1 MAETLDVQLR
11 DETGRR
17 AAKRLRKQGRIPAI
31 LYGHGQE
38 NVSLS
43 VSIEEI
49 EKAVRHGGRFVNLAG
64 QVSDSALI
72 AELQWNTWGT
82 EVLHVDFHRVS
93 AEERVEVRVAVE
105 LRGEA
110 PGVKQ
115 GGVVEQLVHE
125 LDIVCPANAVPE
137 HITVRL
143 LGLELNATIT
153 AGQVE
158 LPAGAT
164 LVGDASVVVVQCM
177 EPAAEAEEA
186 GPVEGGAVEPELI
199 RRKREEEEES

>member
-17 AAKRLRKQGRIPAI
+17 AAKRLRKEGRIPAI
-31 LYGHGQE
+31 LYGHGLE
-38 NVSLS
+38 NVNLS
-43 VSIEEI
+43 VRVEQI
-49 EKAVRHGGRFVNLAG
+49 EKAVRHGSRFVALAG
-64 QVSDSALI
+64 QVTDSALI

-82 EVLHVDFHRVS
+82 EVLHVDLHRVS

-115 GGVVEQLVHE
+115 GGVIEHILHE
-125 LDIVCPANAVPE
+125 LEIVCPANAVPE
-137 HITVRL
+137 HVTVKVS
-143 LGLELNATIT
+143 GLELNGTIT
-153 AGQVE
+153 AGDVE
-158 LPAGAT
+158 LPAGAE
-164 LVGDASVVVVQCM
+164 LVGDPSAVVVQCV
-177 EPAAEAEEA
+177 EPAAEVEEA
-186 GPVEGGAVEPELI
+186 AAHEGAVEPELI